1 MPQPLLSI
9 VTPSLNQGRYLGQCL
24 ESVAREMS
32 TPLALEHGVEHIVM
46 DGGSSDETVVLLESA
61 THLTHWQSAPDG
73 GQSAAINHGLLDH
86 AQGRY
91 ATWLNADDWY
101 EPGALAP
108 ILRRLA
114 DDNAP
119 DVLVGRCRFVEGE
132 RTIFRPRPPEPLD
145 MASLLSPRT
154 KWFAGELIVQPEAF
168 FSRDLFERV
177 GGLNEANHYTMDHEL
192 WLRYLEAGAR
202 CESLDH
208 PVACLR
214 VHEGQKTADNRR
226 IVESFIR
233 FGLPFLERV
242 DANRGPGGA
251 RAKAEMEAMA
261 RKLALSEPVRRRL
274 HAPWKDVRSELV
286 GTAPRAPGP
295 DSFHLVPLRVV
306 LAGVR
311 SRPGLLR
318 SRYTA
323 RVLGDAPL
331 DALPL
336 RLRPSGQGPFDVVL
350 LWHALSNASDPLA
363 TLGRALDGL
372 RPGGLVIV
380 AAEIA
385 PCLDAMRAYCD
396 TLERRIDEQL
406 SQNHDWLIDPG
417 AMAWVE
423 SLRDATPH
431 DDARFLAQYPQ
442 LFGVDATALMRQA
455 GMDAVAFGQYGGHSW
470 HPLTP
475 IETPSDVSNMV
486 QDTWC
491 CGVWRRPS
499 C

>member
-9 VTPSLNQGRYLGQCL
+9 VTPSLNQGRYLGQCI

-32 TPLALEHGVEHIVM
+32 TPQALEWGVEHIVM
-46 DGGSSDETVVLLESA
+46 DGGSSDETVGLLEEA

-73 GQSAAINHGLLDH
+73 GQSAAINRGLLDH

-108 ILRRLA
+108 ILQRLA
-114 DDNAP
+114 DDDAP
-119 DVLVGRCRFVEGE
+119 DVLVGRCRFVEGD

-145 MASLLSPRT
+145 VASLLSPRT

-192 WLRYLEAGAR
+192 WLRLLEARAR

-233 FGLPFLERV
+233 FGSPFLERV
-242 DANRGPGGA
+242 DANRSPGGA

-295 DSFHLVPLRVV
+295 DSFHLVPLRAA
-306 LAGVR
+306 LKGVR
-311 SRPGLLR
+311 TRPGLLQGHY
-318 SRYTA
+318 SA
-323 RVLGDAPL
+323 RVLGIAPIDAM
-331 DALPL
+331 PL
-336 RLRPSGQGPFDVVL
+336 RLNPVSPGPVDAVL
-350 LWHALSNASDPLA
+350 LWHALSRSVDPSLA
-363 TLGRALDGL
+363 LREALSGL
-372 RPGGLVIV
+372 RPGGLVII
-380 AAEIA
+380 AAELA
-385 PCLDAMRAYCD
+385 PCRDELRAYAQN
-396 TLERRIDEQL
+396 LIERIDQQL
-406 SQNHDWLIDPG
+406 SQNHDWLIAPD

-423 SLRDATPH
+423 SLRHAAPQ
-431 DDARFLAQYPQ
+431 DDERFLAGQPQ
-442 LFGVDATALMRQA
+442 LFGVDVPALMREA
-455 GMDAVAFGQYGGHSW
+455 GLRPISAMRYGGMSW
-470 HPLTP
+470 HPLVP
-475 IETPSDVSNMV
+475 FAS
-486 QDTWC
+486 
-491 CGVWRRPS
+491 CGDARGCEHDAWVCGAWRLPTG
-499 C
+499 